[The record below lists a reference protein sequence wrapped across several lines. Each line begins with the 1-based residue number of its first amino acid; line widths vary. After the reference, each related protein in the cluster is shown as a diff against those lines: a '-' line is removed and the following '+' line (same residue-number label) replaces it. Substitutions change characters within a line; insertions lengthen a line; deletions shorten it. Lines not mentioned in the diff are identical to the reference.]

1 MLNVEQWHPAPYMKE
16 IKNDPYLFAE
26 ISTKMDQCHK
36 TVTDMT
42 RLLISDT
49 YGLGNHSIEFS
60 ESIFELESRRQ
71 VRELNISRSN
81 DGFEETPVSDRLNYP
96 IFSDVHISHLN
107 PRAIHCYYWVS
118 IFAIRVQVSKE
129 KFQVLDPRIPLP
141 PHHISS
147 STTRIYVNGILN
159 YGPYM
164 LSLSHLTV
172 QTPRYTRS
180 VFRA

>member
-60 ESIFELESRRQ
+60 ESILEIESRRQ
-71 VRELNISRSN
+71 VRELNIQESR
-81 DGFEETPVSDRLNYP
+81 
-96 IFSDVHISHLN
+96 
-107 PRAIHCYYWVS
+107 
-118 IFAIRVQVSKE
+118 
-129 KFQVLDPRIPLP
+129 
-141 PHHISS
+141 
-147 STTRIYVNGILN
+147 
-159 YGPYM
+159 
-164 LSLSHLTV
+164 
-172 QTPRYTRS
+172 
-180 VFRA
+180 